1 MTKSRLP
8 VCVHTKHRLNV
19 LEWSLLFHAGP
30 AHSEALGGWRWARRP
45 PWEDYSW
52 GACAAEDPLRSG
64 RSWQQEAGYQVV
76 TRCVASSSL
85 LEQLHFS
92 LLAVSVITRS
102 PSFTRIQACA
112 VVVDGDVMSLYGCI
126 SFFIPSSPRVVVP
139 QFYDVNNNEVQP
151 IRRCPQTCTD
161 RIALTTT
168 PFHPLLGLSDCLQ
181 PSNVFC

>member
-1 MTKSRLP
+1 MEP
-8 VCVHTKHRLNV
+8 AVPCG
-19 LEWSLLFHAGP
+19 AGP
-30 AHSEALGGWRWARRP
+30 FGGPRGLAVGAAPPVGRLQLGGLRRRRP
-45 PWEDYSW
+45 SEIRQKL
-52 GACAAEDPLRSG
+52 AAGGWVSG
-64 RSWQQEAGYQVV
+64 YV